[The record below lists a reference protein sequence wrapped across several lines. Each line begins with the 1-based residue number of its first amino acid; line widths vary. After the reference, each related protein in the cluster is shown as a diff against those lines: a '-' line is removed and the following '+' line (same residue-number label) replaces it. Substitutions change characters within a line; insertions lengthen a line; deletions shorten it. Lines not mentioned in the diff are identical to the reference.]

1 MTSEPHMNDHNPSN
15 DPIWEQAV
23 RWVLQQQEDRMD
35 VDDWEAFSAWL
46 EQDPAHG
53 QCYDQVVEADAD
65 LETMAAKNSGPET
78 NPEPQVPANTKHK
91 TPGAANDNRSW
102 WAGFG
107 AIAAVLIAAIVFWPG
122 QSGPEYALME
132 TAPGEVRTVAIGPS
146 ITMTMNGNSELAV
159 NETGK
164 TIRMISGEA
173 SFAVT
178 SDIPGAIRVEVAD
191 LMLVD
196 VGTVFNVIRDDGEM
210 RLAVTDGAVM
220 VNPDEQRIMVEAG
233 TEIRMQLDNLSYT
246 SRPVSSESVLA
257 WQDGQL
263 VFENRSLASVI
274 ADIERILA
282 TKITVPD
289 ELSGQRLTGTL
300 NLANEEA
307 VVMADL
313 AAVLEGTARKN
324 GDIWIISN

>member
-1 MTSEPHMNDHNPSN
+1 MTSEPHMGEQNPSN

-23 RWVLQQQEDRMD
+23 RWVLQQQEGRMD
-35 VDDWEAFSAWL
+35 ADDWEEFTAWL

-53 QCYDQVVEADAD
+53 QCYDQAVEADAD
-65 LETMAAKNSGPET
+65 LETMAGKISEPET
-78 NPEPQVPANTKHK
+78 IPEPRVPANAKHK
-91 TPGAANDNRSW
+91 TPDAANDNRSW

-107 AIAAVLIAAIVFWPG
+107 AIAAVLIAAIVLWPG

-146 ITMTMNGNSELAV
+146 VTMTMNGNSELAV
-159 NETGK
+159 NETSK

-178 SDIPGAIRVEVAD
+178 SDTPGAISVEVAD

-196 VGTVFNVIRDDGEM
+196 VGTIFNVIRDDGEM
-210 RLAVTDGAVM
+210 RLAVADGAVM
-220 VNPDEQRIMVEAG
+220 VNPDEQKILVEAG
-233 TEIRMQLDNLSYT
+233 TEIRMQLDDLSYT
-246 SRPVSSESVLA
+246 SRLISSESVLA
-257 WQDGQL
+257 WQDRQL
-263 VFENRSLASVI
+263 VFENRSVASVI

-282 TKITVPD
+282 ITITVPD
-289 ELSGQRLTGTL
+289 ELSRQRITGAL

-307 VVMADL
+307 VVIGDL
-313 AAVLEGTARKN
+313 AAVLDGTPREN
-324 GDIWIISN
+324 GDIWIITN